1 MLLKSLVV
9 ITLCLALVSGG
20 PARLPRNASN
30 DGKGSRI
37 IGGNDATD
45 GQFPYQVSLQT
56 ASNYHYCG
64 GSIIAP
70 RWILS
75 AAHCTVGMTTANV
88 NVYVGS
94 VARSS
99 GGVYYSSMRIVNH
112 PTYNPGTVENDISL
126 IETVE
131 PIVFNAN
138 TQPIALG
145 SSFILSGTGATISGW
160 GQTNKMDNDVTE
172 VPDIM
177 QWMTANIL
185 TMEACRAERPES
197 NQIFDSVM
205 CVSSPSGQGACSG
218 DSGGPLVYNGEVHG
232 VASFVRFP
240 CGTEIS
246 DVYERVF
253 AHRSWIAS
261 VTV

>member
-1 MLLKSLVV
+1 MECDTRTGGVFFVASEKERGKPK
-9 ITLCLALVSGG
+9 ITTVNRCKRVRTFDEAIITQ
-20 PARLPRNASN
+20 
-30 DGKGSRI
+30 KRI
-37 IGGNDATD
+37 FNDA
-45 GQFPYQVSLQT
+45 FRL
-56 ASNYHYCG
+56 H
-64 GSIIAP
+64 
-70 RWILS
+70 
-75 AAHCTVGMTTANV
+75 TTATRTE
-88 NVYVGS
+88 S
-94 VARSS
+94 
-99 GGVYYSSMRIVNH
+99 
-112 PTYNPGTVENDISL
+112 E
-126 IETVE
+126 
-131 PIVFNAN
+131 
-138 TQPIALG
+138 QPNRMAH
-145 SSFILSGTGATISGW
+145 GTGRQAGR
-160 GQTNKMDNDVTE
+160 NVCMKKMDNDVTE

>member
-9 ITLCLALVSGG
+9 ITLGVALATAS
-20 PARLPRNASN
+20 PRLRRNALN
-30 DGKGSRI
+30 DGKGNRI

-56 ASNYHYCG
+56 PTNFHFCG
-64 GSIIAP
+64 GSIIGA

-75 AAHCTVGMTTANV
+75 AAHCTISRTAANV

-99 GGVYYSSMRIVNH
+99 GGVYHSSMRIVNH
-112 PTYNPGTVENDISL
+112 PTYNSNTLENDISL

-160 GQTNKMDNDVTE
+160 GRTNTIDNDVTE

-177 QWMTANIL
+177 QWTTANIL
-185 TMEACRAERPES
+185 TMEECRAERPGS

-218 DSGGPLVYNGEVHG
+218 DSGGPLTYDGEVHG
-232 VASFVRFP
+232 IASFVRVP
-240 CGTEIS
+240 CGTAVS
-246 DVYERVF
+246 DVYERVYS
-253 AHRSWIAS
+253 HRSWIAS